1 MQETAEQ
8 YRKRMYGYIE
18 GQNPLKLEAAAPA
31 KLAKLLKGV
40 SAATARKRPA
50 PDKWSIAE
58 IVAHISDT
66 ELVSGYRIRAI
77 LGQPGTQI
85 IGFDQDGWV
94 TALHYDRRDLKK
106 SYEQY
111 RALREANLA
120 LLKSLKPEQ
129 WKHEGMH
136 NERGRESV
144 ETILRMMAGHD
155 LNHFGQIERILAAK
169 KAKKKK

>member
-18 GQNPLKLEAAAPA
+18 GQDPLKLEAAAPT

-40 SAATARKRPA
+40 SPAVARKRPA
-50 PDKWSIAE
+50 PDRWSIAE
-58 IVAHISDT
+58 IVAHIADT

-85 IGFDQDGWV
+85 IGFDQDAWV
-94 TALHYDRRDLKK
+94 TALHYDKRDLKK

-120 LLKSLKPEQ
+120 LLKSLTPEQ
-129 WKHEGMH
+129 WSHAGMH
-136 NERGRESV
+136 SERGPESV

-155 LNHFGQIERILAAK
+155 LNHFSQIEKILAAK
-169 KAKKKK
+169 RGKK